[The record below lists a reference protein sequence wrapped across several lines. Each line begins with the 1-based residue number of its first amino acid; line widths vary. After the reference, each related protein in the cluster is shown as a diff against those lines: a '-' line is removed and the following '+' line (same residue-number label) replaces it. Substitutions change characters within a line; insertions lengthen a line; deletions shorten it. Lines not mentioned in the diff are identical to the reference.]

1 MSKLLKPK
9 PVASAEG
16 PSEEKHH
23 KYRCHDLKRQLDE
36 LEEYNELLAI
46 KLFRSQ
52 KRLHRMKIER
62 NILLERFERT
72 RHDPL
77 HSRIDDSASE
87 SDSDAPLK
95 DTFPRPPAAASDSEH
110 ALRRSASPAATTSST
125 ARGRRKGVALQHPRG
140 ALNNN
145 LPSSTASTPLLPP
158 IDAVTPHAA
167 STRKPRSD
175 KDPNAPKRPANAFV
189 LYCQNERPSIKSAGT
204 EMNSGEL
211 TRALAGTWK
220 NLPKSERQKY
230 FDLYEREMDRYH
242 QEFAK
247 YKISLLAAA
256 SRDGVGGVAASTA
269 ISESSTVVVPS
280 AFADTSSRDD
290 DLDAADIH
298 ALDDNDEDDNRANLN
313 DDAADAAKHFDDDDD
328 DDDDAAVSSMSASA
342 AGSLGGRP
350 ESPHHNHNHIHHIP
364 PANGTHTP
372 LSHNSAS
379 PIACSPTA
387 DANDLAPP
395 PSSASATVSGQ
406 L

>member
-1 MSKLLKPK
+1 TLKPK
-9 PVASAEG
+9 AATSAEAP

-23 KYRCHDLKRQLDE
+23 KYRCRDLKRQLDE

-52 KRLHRMKIER
+52 KRLRRMKIER

-77 HSRIDDSASE
+77 HNRIDDSPSD

-95 DTFPRPPAAASDSEH
+95 DTFPRPAASDSEH
-110 ALRRSASPAATTSST
+110 AISAVTPT
-125 ARGRRKGVALQHPRG
+125 ARGRRKGGAQHPK
-140 ALNNN
+140 AVNNP
-145 LPSSTASTPLLPP
+145 PSSTASTPLLPP
-158 IDAVTPHAA
+158 IDATTVHA
-167 STRKPRSD
+167 SSGRKSRSE

-189 LYCQNERPSIKSAGT
+189 LYCQDERPSIKSAGT

-220 NLPKSERQKY
+220 TLPKSERQKY

-247 YKISLLAAA
+247 YKIAQLATA
-256 SRDGVGGVAASTA
+256 SRGGDDAAVATSAA

-280 AFADTSSRDD
+280 SFADTSSRDD
-290 DLDAADIH
+290 DLDAMDLR
-298 ALDDNDEDDNRANLN
+298 ALDENDEEDNRGSLN
-313 DDAADAAKHFDDDDD
+313 GNAAGTAKHFADDDNA
-328 DDDDAAVSSMSASA
+328 AAVAAQLPAMSASA
-342 AGSLGGRP
+342 AGSLDRP
-350 ESPHHNHNHIHHIP
+350 ESPHHLP
-364 PANGTHTP
+364 PANGAHTP
-372 LSHNSAS
+372 LSHSSAS
-379 PIACSPTA
+379 PAASSSSPPRTAHLASPTTA
-387 DANDLAPP
+387 ASDLAL
-395 PSSASATVSGQ
+395 PSSSATVSGQ